1 MRISDWSSDVCS
13 SDLPIGFDD
22 LTLFEGCH
30 GGGIK
35 VSVACRGVPSE
46 KNAGEEGESD
56 NTDPGWISAR
66 LTIRIKAIVVQDSRG
81 CLNWIRRSK
90 MNAHKDSLSDRWP
103 ALLRNRRSEEHT
115 SELQSLM
122 RNSYAV

>member
-1 MRISDWSSDVCS
+1 MTHSFPTRRS
-13 SDLPIGFDD
+13 SDL
-22 LTLFEGCH
+22 
-30 GGGIK
+30 GGIK

-81 CLNWIRRSK
+81 CLNWTRRSK

-103 ALLRNRRSEEHT
+103 ALLRHRKLGRASGGERVC
-115 SELQSLM
+115 Q
-122 RNSYAV
+122 YV